1 MVVFENISEELAEAI
16 VYEKGYELATEIV
29 NLLRE
34 EGKVVAFAESCT
46 GGFLAKRITDIP
58 GSSEV
63 FNCSIVSYT
72 NEIKNKVLGV
82 REKTL
87 YKFTAVSREC
97 AMEMAN
103 GVRML
108 SGADYGVSVTGY
120 AGNGDGD
127 EVGVIYIGL
136 SSEKGTSAILLNTGI
151 RGDNCREKN
160 RMLAVRSAFNN
171 LKEMIISDAS
181 VTTAVVTL

>member
-1 MVVFENISEELAEAI
+1 MVVFKNISEELA
-16 VYEKGYELATEIV
+16 
-29 NLLRE
+29 
-34 EGKVVAFAESCT
+34 
-46 GGFLAKRITDIP
+46 
-58 GSSEV
+58 EV

-87 YKFTAVSREC
+87 EEFTAVSREC

-103 GVRML
+103 GVRLL

-120 AGNGDGD
+120 AGNGDGE
-127 EVGVIYIGL
+127 EVGIIYIGL
-136 SSEKGTSAILLNTGI
+136 SSEKGTSALLLNTGI
-151 RGDNCREKN
+151 RGNNSREKN

-171 LKEMIISDAS
+171 LKEMVVADTAMTSKAISN
-181 VTTAVVTL
+181 